1 MRSLRTPLC
10 DLLGIEHPIVQ
21 APMAGGPTAVA
32 LVAAVSR
39 AGALGSFG
47 HAYTPPE
54 DIAQAVFDTRALT
67 DRPFAVNLFA
77 SSPVDEPPVAT
88 QRPAIEAVRGRFEA

>member
-32 LVAAVSR
+32 LVAAVSG

-47 HAYTPPE
+47 HAYTPP
-54 DIAQAVFDTRALT
+54 DGIAQAVADTRALT
-67 DRPFAVNLFA
+67 DRPFGVNLFVA
-77 SSPVDEPPVAT
+77 PLPEEPA
-88 QRPAIEAVRGRFEA
+88 PAAQQSAIAAVRGRFE